1 MEINKGFNMFCETA
15 PSAVLLGTW
24 RRGCQVQAFFHM
36 LFGDDAVELLAD
48 QRQLQEATRAGFFLG
63 LQPGA
68 RSAAVEQCIGFPQFQ
83 TLNLQA
89 TLTCEALVNLMSY
102 MI

>member
-1 MEINKGFNMFCETA
+1 MFCETA

-48 QRQLQEATRAGFFLG
+48 QRRLQEATRAGFFFWDCSLE
-63 LQPGA
+63 LEVQQL
-68 RSAAVEQCIGFPQFQ
+68 S
-83 TLNLQA
+83 N
-89 TLTCEALVNLMSY
+89 ALAFHNFKH
-102 MI
+102 

>member
-1 MEINKGFNMFCETA
+1 MCFVGLNATWWGASFIVAKGPLLKDGVVLAQESIHELWRLIRVSTCFVNG

-48 QRQLQEATRAGFFLG
+48 QRQLQEATRAGFFFG
-63 LQPGA
+63 I
-68 RSAAVEQCIGFPQFQ
+68 AAW
-83 TLNLQA
+83 
-89 TLTCEALVNLMSY
+89 S
-102 MI
+102 